1 MVVNIF
7 TEKDKIKL
15 VREETYSVFELN
27 IFINNEDER
36 ETVMNAIISNFI
48 AEK

>member
-15 VREETYSVFELN
+15 VREEVYSVSELN

-36 ETVMNAIISNFI
+36 EAVMNAIISNFMT
-48 AEK
+48 EE